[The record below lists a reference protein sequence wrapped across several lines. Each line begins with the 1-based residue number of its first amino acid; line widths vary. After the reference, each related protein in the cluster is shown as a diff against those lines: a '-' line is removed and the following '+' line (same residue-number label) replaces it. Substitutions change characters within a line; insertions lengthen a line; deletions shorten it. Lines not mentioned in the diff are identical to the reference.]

1 VRLKWTR
8 AASQDLE
15 SVERYISRNN
25 PDTAIDTMLEIIRRV
40 EILAEHPGMGR
51 PGRVEGTRELV
62 LGSLPY
68 VLLYVHQSDTIILLR
83 VLHGAM
89 KWPESL

>member
-1 VRLKWTR
+1 MRLKWTR

-25 PDTAIDTMLEIIRRV
+25 PDTAINTMLEIIRRF

-51 PGRVEGTRELV
+51 PGRVERTRELV
-62 LGSLPY
+62 HGSVPY
-68 VLLYVHQSDTIILLR
+68 LRPYLHQSDTIIILR

-89 KWPESL
+89 KWPESF

>member
-1 VRLKWTR
+1 MRLKWTR

-15 SVERYISRNN
+15 SVERHISHDN
-25 PDTAIDTMLEIIRRV
+25 PDAGIDTVLEITRRV
-40 EILAEHPGMGR
+40 EILPAHPGMGR

-68 VLLYVHQSDTIILLR
+68 LVPYVHQSDTIIILR
-83 VLHGAM
+83 VLHEAM
-89 KWPESL
+89 KSH

>member
-15 SVERYISRNN
+15 SVEQYISLAN
-25 PDTAIDTMLEIIRRV
+25 PDVAIDTVLEIIRRV
-40 EILAEHPGMGR
+40 ETLAEHPGMGR

-68 VLLYVHQSDTIILLR
+68 VVPYVHQSDTIIILR
-83 VLHGAM
+83 FLHGAM
-89 KWPESL
+89 RWPESF